1 MPAQVTETLERL
13 RDRGQRQG
21 FLTDSD
27 LREALSRNKDLND
40 PEVIRGIVRDI
51 EASGVSILAEAPRGK
66 AAGAAS
72 RTRTAAALS
81 TITPPA
87 AVVDDVEPTAEELEP
102 AIELEEST
110 QAWLRRAGKVSL
122 LTHEQEIRI
131 AQSIEIARARHNEL
145 DERRAK
151 EALILANLRLV
162 ASVARRYLG
171 HGMPIEDLMQEG
183 TIGLMRAVERF
194 NYRKGYRFSTYA
206 IWWIRRAIS
215 RAIADQARLIRLPV
229 HVTDTLGRINK
240 TRGTLRERL
249 GRMPTRAELASA
261 LNMTEEKLSD
271 LIRGA
276 VEPLSLETPI
286 GEEGESR
293 LADLIP
299 AKDEHNPVS
308 EATRGALR
316 DELMAALDELTPREK
331 DVIMLRYGLDGD
343 EPRTLEEVGRA
354 LEVTRE
360 RVRQI
365 ESSALTK
372 LRKRSRNRR
381 LRDLMG

>member
-1 MPAQVTETLERL
+1 MPAQVMDETLERL
-13 RDRGQRQG
+13 RDRGRMQG

-27 LREALSRNKDLND
+27 LKEAFTRNEDLND
-40 PEVIRGIVRDI
+40 PEAI
-51 EASGVSILAEAPRGK
+51 EALIENITTSGVAIVPQ
-66 AAGAAS
+66 
-72 RTRTAAALS
+72 
-81 TITPPA
+81 PPVSLVA
-87 AVVDDVEPTAEELEP
+87 DESEPTPEELEP
-102 AIELEEST
+102 AVELEEST
-110 QAWLRRAGKVSL
+110 QAWLRRAGRVAL
-122 LTHEQEIRI
+122 LTHEQEISLARRI
-131 AQSIEIARARHNEL
+131 EYARSRKNEL
-145 DERRAK
+145 EERRAK

-249 GRMPTRAELASA
+249 GRMPTRAELAA
-261 LNMTEEKLSD
+261 EMTMTEEKLSE
-271 LIRGA
+271 LLRGA
-276 VEPLSLETPI
+276 IEPLSLEAPI

-299 AKDEHNPVS
+299 ATDAHNPVH

-316 DELMAALDELTPREK
+316 DELMAALEELTPREK
-331 DVIMLRYGLDGD
+331 DVILLRYGLDGD

-365 ESSALTK
+365 ESSALAK
-372 LRKRSRNRR
+372 LRKRGRSRR
-381 LRDLMG
+381 LRELMS

>member
-1 MPAQVTETLERL
+1 MPAKIEIRKERK
-13 RDRGQRQG
+13 RNITSKSAPPEID
-21 FLTDSD
+21 LTDV
-27 LREALSRNKDLND
+27 LSKNPDMND
-40 PEVIRGIVRDI
+40 PEVIEDMIGAVEEKRKTSSQTL
-51 EASGVSILAEAPRGK
+51 ESGK
-66 AAGAAS
+66 AKGKES
-72 RTRTAAALS
+72 LL
-81 TITPPA
+81 
-87 AVVDDVEPTAEELEP
+87 DDPEPSA
-102 AIELEEST
+102 ELEEST
-110 QAWLRRAGKVSL
+110 QAWLRRAGKVAL
-122 LTHEQEIRI
+122 LTHDQEI
-131 AQSIEIARARHNEL
+131 SLARRMETPKSPRDFEDARGI
-145 DERRAK
+145 
-151 EALILANLRLV
+151 LISANLRLV

-194 NYRKGYRFSTYA
+194 NYKKNFRFSTYA

-240 TRGTLRERL
+240 TRSALREKL
-249 GRMPTRAELASA
+249 GRMPTRTELAEGMS
-261 LNMTEEKLSD
+261 MTEEKLSE
-271 LIRGA
+271 LMRGA
-276 VEPLSLETPI
+276 IEPLSLETPI

-299 AKDEHNPVS
+299 APDAHNPVA

-316 DELMAALDELTPREK
+316 DELEAALDELTPREK
-331 DVIMLRYGLDGD
+331 EVIRLRYGLDGN
-343 EPRTLEEVGRA
+343 EPRTLEEVGRE

-372 LRKRSRNRR
+372 LRKRGKSRR
-381 LRDLMG
+381 LKDLMS

>member
-1 MPAQVTETLERL
+1 MPTKMKNQTTGERSRKVPRNETTIAPELL
-13 RDRGQRQG
+13 D
-21 FLTDSD
+21 
-27 LREALSRNKDLND
+27 ALSKNENLND
-40 PEVIRGIVRDI
+40 PDTIEDLLEAAENAKAVVEVPTEKR
-51 EASGVSILAEAPRGK
+51 GVSF
-66 AAGAAS
+66 
-72 RTRTAAALS
+72 
-81 TITPPA
+81 
-87 AVVDDVEPTAEELEP
+87 EELEP
-102 AIELEEST
+102 VVEVEEST
-110 QAWLRRAGKVSL
+110 QAWLRRAGKVKL
-122 LTHEQEIRI
+122 LTHDQEIRL
-131 AQSIEIARARHNEL
+131 AMRMETPKSAFDAEEAKNEL
-145 DERRAK
+145 
-151 EALILANLRLV
+151 IMANLRLV

-206 IWWIRRAIS
+206 IWWIRRSIS
-215 RAIADQARLIRLPV
+215 RAIADQSRLIRLPV

-249 GRMPTRAELASA
+249 GRMPTRAELAEA
-261 LNMTEEKLSD
+261 LKMTEDKLSD
-271 LIRGA
+271 LLRSV

-299 AKDEHNPVS
+299 ATDAHNPVI

-316 DELMAALDELTPREK
+316 DELMLALEELTIREK
-331 DVIMLRYGLDGD
+331 DVIMLRYGLDGE

-372 LRKRSRNRR
+372 LRKRTRNRR
-381 LRDLMG
+381 LRELLN

>member
-1 MPAQVTETLERL
+1 MPAKIEERKERKRETVSKPEYIDDEMADVLSKNVT
-13 RDRGQRQG
+13 
-21 FLTDSD
+21 
-27 LREALSRNKDLND
+27 LND
-40 PEVIRGIVRDI
+40 PEVIEDLLVAI
-51 EASGVSILAEAPRGK
+51 EEKKR
-66 AAGAAS
+66 AAS
-72 RTRTAAALS
+72 LVVSSTRTKHKENIL
-81 TITPPA
+81 
-87 AVVDDVEPTAEELEP
+87 DEPEP
-102 AIELEEST
+102 SAELEEST
-110 QAWLRRAGKVSL
+110 QAWLRRAGKVAL
-122 LTHEQEIRI
+122 LTHDQEI
-131 AQSIEIARARHNEL
+131 SLARRMETPRSVKDFEDARGT
-145 DERRAK
+145 
-151 EALILANLRLV
+151 LISANLRLV

-194 NYRKGYRFSTYA
+194 NYKKNFRFSTYA

-229 HVTDTLGRINK
+229 HVTDTLGKINK
-240 TRGTLRERL
+240 TRGALREKL
-249 GRMPTRAELASA
+249 GRMPTRTELAEGMS
-261 LNMTEEKLSD
+261 MTEEKLSE

-299 AKDEHNPVS
+299 APDAHNPVA

-316 DELMAALDELTPREK
+316 DELEAALDELTPREK
-331 DVIMLRYGLDGD
+331 EVIRLRYGLDGN
-343 EPRTLEEVGRA
+343 EPRTLEEVGRE

-365 ESSALTK
+365 ESSALNK
-372 LRKRSRNRR
+372 LRKRGKSRR
-381 LRDLMG
+381 LKDLMS

>member
-1 MPAQVTETLERL
+1 MPAKVDETLARL
-13 RDRGQRQG
+13 RDRGRRQG
-21 FLTDSD
+21 FLTDND
-27 LREALSRNKDLND
+27 LREALSRNEDLND
-40 PEVIRGIVRDI
+40 PEVIEALIEGI
-51 EASGVSILAEAPRGK
+51 EASGVSVVPDAPAGTVLAPVVVAAP
-66 AAGAAS
+66 A
-72 RTRTAAALS
+72 
-81 TITPPA
+81 TPL
-87 AVVDDVEPTAEELEP
+87 DDAEPTPEELEP
-102 AIELEEST
+102 AVELEEST

-122 LTHEQEIRI
+122 LTHQEEI
-131 AQSIEIARARHNEL
+131 ALSKRIEIARNRGCEL

-276 VEPLSLETPI
+276 IEPLSLETPI

-365 ESSALTK
+365 ESSALGK
-372 LRKRSRNRR
+372 LRKRGRNRR
-381 LRDLMG
+381 LRDLMS

>member
-1 MPAQVTETLERL
+1 MPAQKNETLERL
-13 RDRGQRQG
+13 RDRGRKQG
-21 FLTDSD
+21 YLTDRD
-27 LREALSRNKDLND
+27 LADALSSNADMDAEALEALM
-40 PEVIRGIVRDI
+40 EDI
-51 EASGVSILAEAPRGK
+51 ESSGV
-66 AAGAAS
+66 
-72 RTRTAAALS
+72 
-81 TITPPA
+81 
-87 AVVDDVEPTAEELEP
+87 AVVAQPPVAAPEEREPTPDELEP
-102 AIELEEST
+102 NTELEEST
-110 QAWLRRAGKVSL
+110 QAWLRRAGRVSL
-122 LTHEQEIRI
+122 LSHEQEITL
-131 AQSIEIARARHNEL
+131 ARRMESPRSAMDAEHAKNEL
-145 DERRAK
+145 VMS
-151 EALILANLRLV
+151 NLRLV

-183 TIGLMRAVERF
+183 TIGLIRAVERF

-229 HVTDTLGRINK
+229 HVTDTLGRVNK
-240 TRGTLRERL
+240 TRSTLREKL
-249 GRMPTRAELASA
+249 GRMPTRAELAGAMS
-261 LNMTEEKLSD
+261 MTEEKLSE
-271 LIRGA
+271 LLRGA
-276 VEPLSLETPI
+276 VEPMSLEMPI

-299 AKDEHNPVS
+299 ATDAQNPLA

-316 DELMAALDELTPREK
+316 EELMRALDELTTREK

-365 ESSALTK
+365 ETSALGK
-372 LRKRSRNRR
+372 LRKHGRRR
-381 LRDLMG
+381 LRELVN

>member
-1 MPAQVTETLERL
+1 MPAQMSETIERL
-13 RDRGQRQG
+13 RDRRRDQG
-21 FLTDSD
+21 FLTEGDLEEAFRRGGIQSD
-27 LREALSRNKDLND
+27 PEALEGLIREIEKSGVAVAAPAVRRPASED
-40 PEVIRGIVRDI
+40 PE
-51 EASGVSILAEAPRGK
+51 P
-66 AAGAAS
+66 
-72 RTRTAAALS
+72 
-81 TITPPA
+81 TP
-87 AVVDDVEPTAEELEP
+87 EELEP
-102 AIELEEST
+102 AVELEEST
-110 QAWLRRAGKVSL
+110 QAWLRRAGRVKL
-122 LTHEQEIRI
+122 LTHDEEIQLARR
-131 AQSIEIARARHNEL
+131 IEIARLRNREL
-145 DERRAK
+145 DERQAR

-240 TRGTLRERL
+240 MRGTLRERL
-249 GRMPTRAELASA
+249 GRMPTRAELASEMR
-261 LNMTEEKLSD
+261 MTEEKLTE
-271 LIRGA
+271 LLRGA
-276 VEPLSLETPI
+276 VEPLSLEAPI

-299 AKDEHNPVS
+299 ATDQHNPVV

-331 DVIMLRYGLDGD
+331 DVILLRYGLDGD

-372 LRKRSRNRR
+372 LRKRNRTRR
-381 LRDLMG
+381 LRELMS

>member
-1 MPAQVTETLERL
+1 MPVQTMNKTLESL
-13 RDRGQRQG
+13 RERGRKQG
-21 FLTDSD
+21 FLTDRE
-27 LREALSRNKDLND
+27 LAEALSNNNNSEPLDV
-40 PEVIRGIVRDI
+40 ETI
-51 EASGVSILAEAPRGK
+51 EAFMEEIEESGVSVVAKAPAKRD
-66 AAGAAS
+66 
-72 RTRTAAALS
+72 TA
-81 TITPPA
+81 
-87 AVVDDVEPTAEELEP
+87 DEREPTPDELEP
-102 AIELEEST
+102 VAELEEST

>member
-1 MPAQVTETLERL
+1 MPVQRNAVLEPPRR
-13 RDRGQRQG
+13 RDR
-21 FLTDSD
+21 DSGVVD
-27 LREALSRNKDLND
+27 PNFVETLSRNENLND
-40 PEVIRGIVRDI
+40 PEEI
-51 EASGVSILAEAPRGK
+51 EALLEAYEAQK
-66 AAGAAS
+66 
-72 RTRTAAALS
+72 
-81 TITPPA
+81 
-87 AVVDDVEPTAEELEP
+87 AVVETAGVGEDREPTAEELEP

-110 QAWLRRAGKVSL
+110 QAWLRRAGRVAL
-122 LTHEQEIRI
+122 LSHEQEI
-131 AQSIEIARARHNEL
+131 ALARRMENPRSKL
-145 DERRAK
+145 DAEEAK
-151 EALILANLRLV
+151 NTLVLANLRLV

-171 HGMPIEDLMQEG
+171 HGLPIEDLMQEG
-183 TIGLMRAVERF
+183 TIGLIRAVERF

-249 GRMPTRAELASA
+249 GRMPTRGELAEA
-261 LNMTEEKLSD
+261 LKMSEEKLSE
-271 LIRGA
+271 LLRGA
-276 VEPLSLETPI
+276 IEPLSLETPI

-299 AKDEHNPVS
+299 APDAHNPVA

-331 DVIMLRYGLDGD
+331 DVILLRYGLDGD

-365 ESSALTK
+365 ESSALAK
-372 LRKRSRNRR
+372 LRKRGRKCR
-381 LRDLMG
+381 LRELMG

>member
-1 MPAQVTETLERL
+1 MPAPLNDTLEHL
-13 RDRGQRQG
+13 RDRGRKQG
-21 FLTDSD
+21 YLTDQD
-27 LREALSRNKDLND
+27 LADALSRNAELND
-40 PEVIRGIVRDI
+40 PEVIEDLMEEL
-51 EASGVSILAEAPRGK
+51 EAGNVAVVAEAPSAHVPEER
-66 AAGAAS
+66 
-72 RTRTAAALS
+72 
-81 TITPPA
+81 
-87 AVVDDVEPTAEELEP
+87 EPTLEELEP
-102 AIELEEST
+102 AAELEEST
-110 QAWLRRAGKVSL
+110 QAWLRRAGRVAL
-122 LTHEQEIRI
+122 LSHDQEIALARRMESPRSNFE
-131 AQSIEIARARHNEL
+131 AQE
-145 DERRAK
+145 AK
-151 EALILANLRLV
+151 DTLILANLRLV

-183 TIGLMRAVERF
+183 TIGLIRAVERF

-249 GRMPTRAELASA
+249 GRMPTRAELAEA
-261 LNMTEEKLSD
+261 LTMTEEKLSE
-271 LIRGA
+271 LLRGA

-299 AKDEHNPVS
+299 ATDLHNPVS

-316 DELMAALDELTPREK
+316 DELMAALEELTPRER
-331 DVIMLRYGLDGD
+331 DVILLRYGLDGD

-365 ESSALTK
+365 ESSALAK

-381 LRDLMG
+381 LRELIS

>member
-1 MPAQVTETLERL
+1 MPVQTIRKMEAPRGRERGRINVEARIVETLNKN
-13 RDRGQRQG
+13 
-21 FLTDSD
+21 
-27 LREALSRNKDLND
+27 EALND
-40 PEVIRGIVRDI
+40 PEEIQALIEVIGAGEQVA
-51 EASGVSILAEAPRGK
+51 ASGTVT
-66 AAGAAS
+66 AS
-72 RTRTAAALS
+72 PT
-81 TITPPA
+81 
-87 AVVDDVEPTAEELEP
+87 DDREPTAEELEP
-102 AIELEEST
+102 VIELEEST
-110 QAWLRRAGKVSL
+110 QAWLRRAGRVAL
-122 LTHEQEIRI
+122 LNHEQEI
-131 AQSIEIARARHNEL
+131 SLARRMESPRSAL
-145 DERRAK
+145 DAEDAK
-151 EALILANLRLV
+151 NTLVLANLRLV

-183 TIGLMRAVERF
+183 TIGLIRAVERF

-240 TRGTLRERL
+240 TRGTLREKL
-249 GRMPTRAELASA
+249 GRMPTRSELAEA
-261 LNMTEEKLSD
+261 LKMTEEKLGE
-271 LIRGA
+271 LLRGA
-276 VEPLSLETPI
+276 IEPLSLETPI

-299 AKDEHNPVS
+299 APDAHNPVA

-331 DVIMLRYGLDGD
+331 DVILLRYGLDGD

-365 ESSALTK
+365 ESSALGK
-372 LRKRSRNRR
+372 LRKRGRKCR
-381 LRDLMG
+381 LRDLMS

>member
-1 MPAQVTETLERL
+1 MPAQLNATLEHL
-13 RDRGQRQG
+13 RDRGRRQG
-21 FLTDSD
+21 YLTDRD
-27 LREALSRNKDLND
+27 LADALSHNEDLDPDAIEALM
-40 PEVIRGIVRDI
+40 EDI
-51 EASGVSILAEAPRGK
+51 EASGVAVVANPPPAEAEEP
-66 AAGAAS
+66 
-72 RTRTAAALS
+72 
-81 TITPPA
+81 
-87 AVVDDVEPTAEELEP
+87 EPTLEELEP
-102 AIELEEST
+102 IVGDLEEST
-110 QAWLRRAGKVSL
+110 QAWLRRAGRFSL
-122 LTHEQEIRI
+122 LTHEQEI
-131 AQSIEIARARHNEL
+131 ALARRMENPRNPQEARE
-145 DERRAK
+145 AK
-151 EALILANLRLV
+151 DTLVAANLRLV

-183 TIGLMRAVERF
+183 TIGLIRAVERF

-229 HVTDTLGRINK
+229 HVTDTLGKINRA
-240 TRGTLRERL
+240 RGTLRERL
-249 GRMPTRAELASA
+249 GRAPTRAELAEAMKMS
-261 LNMTEEKLSD
+261 EERLSE
-271 LIRGA
+271 LLRGA

-299 AKDEHNPVS
+299 AADIHNPVM

-316 DELMAALDELTPREK
+316 DEIMVALSELTDRER

-365 ESSALTK
+365 ESSALAK
-372 LRKRSRNRR
+372 LRKRSRTRR
-381 LRDLMG
+381 LRELTG

>member
-1 MPAQVTETLERL
+1 MPVKMKTKKLEGPRI
-13 RDRGQRQG
+13 
-21 FLTDSD
+21 
-27 LREALSRNKDLND
+27 RERSALAINPQIVESLSRNEEMND
-40 PEVIRGIVRDI
+40 PETIDAILDVY
-51 EASGVSILAEAPRGK
+51 EAQKETEK
-66 AAGAAS
+66 
-72 RTRTAAALS
+72 TREGNT
-81 TITPPA
+81 TEER
-87 AVVDDVEPTAEELEP
+87 EPTAEDLGP
-102 AIELEEST
+102 VELEEST
-110 QAWLRRAGKVSL
+110 QAWLRRAGKVAL
-122 LTHEQEIRI
+122 LTHEQEI
-131 AQSIEIARARHNEL
+131 SLARRMEVARSAWDVE
-145 DERRAK
+145 DAK
-151 EALILANLRLV
+151 NTLVLANLRLV

-171 HGMPIEDLMQEG
+171 HGLPIEDLMQEG
-183 TIGLMRAVERF
+183 TIGLIRAVERF

-240 TRGTLRERL
+240 TRGTLRESL
-249 GRMPTRAELASA
+249 GRMPTRAELAEA
-261 LNMTEEKLSD
+261 LKMTEEKLGE
-271 LIRGA
+271 LLRGA

-299 AKDEHNPVS
+299 APDAHNPVA

-331 DVIMLRYGLDGD
+331 DVILLRYGLDGD

-354 LEVTRE
+354 LDVTRE

-365 ESSALTK
+365 ESSALAK
-372 LRKRSRNRR
+372 LRKRGRKCR
-381 LRDLMG
+381 LRELMS

>member
-1 MPAQVTETLERL
+1 MPAQMTETLTRL
-13 RDRGQRQG
+13 RDRGRKQG
-21 FLTDSD
+21 FLTDND
-27 LREALSRNKDLND
+27 LREALSRNEDLND
-40 PEVIRGIVRDI
+40 PEVIEAFIEDI
-51 EASGVSILAEAPRGK
+51 EASGVSVVPDGSVVVSKTKTI
-66 AAGAAS
+66 AA
-72 RTRTAAALS
+72 R
-81 TITPPA
+81 PA
-87 AVVDDVEPTAEELEP
+87 ATEAVTTEAVTEEAEPTPEELEP
-102 AIELEEST
+102 VVELEEST

-122 LTHEQEIRI
+122 LTHDQEINLAR
-131 AQSIEIARARHNEL
+131 SIEIARARHNEL
-145 DERRAK
+145 DEQRAK

-316 DELMAALDELTPREK
+316 DELMLALEELTPREK

-365 ESSALTK
+365 ESSALGK

-381 LRDLMG
+381 LRELMG

>member
-1 MPAQVTETLERL
+1 MPVQTKRKTEAPRG
-13 RDRGQRQG
+13 RDRGLINVDPRIVET
-21 FLTDSD
+21 LSKN
-27 LREALSRNKDLND
+27 EALND
-40 PEVIRGIVRDI
+40 PEEI
-51 EASGVSILAEAPRGK
+51 EALIEVIE
-66 AAGAAS
+66 AGAKVDES
-72 RTRTAAALS
+72 GTVT
-81 TITPPA
+81 TPPA
-87 AVVDDVEPTAEELEP
+87 DDREPTAEELEP
-102 AIELEEST
+102 VVELEEST
-110 QAWLRRAGKVSL
+110 QAWLRRAGRVAL
-122 LTHEQEIRI
+122 LNHDQEI
-131 AQSIEIARARHNEL
+131 SLARRMESPHSAFDAE
-145 DERRAK
+145 DAK
-151 EALILANLRLV
+151 NTLVLANLRLV

-183 TIGLMRAVERF
+183 TIGLIRAVERF

-240 TRGTLRERL
+240 TRGTLREKL
-249 GRMPTRAELASA
+249 GRMPTRSELAEA
-261 LNMTEEKLSD
+261 LKMTEEKLGE
-271 LIRGA
+271 LLRGA
-276 VEPLSLETPI
+276 IEPLSLETPI

-299 AKDEHNPVS
+299 APDAHNPVA

-316 DELMAALDELTPREK
+316 DELMLALDELTPREK
-331 DVIMLRYGLDGD
+331 DVILLRYGLDGD

-365 ESSALTK
+365 ESSALGK
-372 LRKRSRNRR
+372 LRKRGRKCR

>member
-1 MPAQVTETLERL
+1 MPAPSKETIERL
-13 RDRGQRQG
+13 RDRGRAQG
-21 FLTDSD
+21 YVTDKD
-27 LREALSRNKDLND
+27 LADALCAETEIDPEAIEALID
-40 PEVIRGIVRDI
+40 DI
-51 EASGVSILAEAPRGK
+51 ESSGVAVVAKAPALEPAPAPKPKPR
-66 AAGAAS
+66 AS
-72 RTRTAAALS
+72 EEPD
-81 TITPPA
+81 PPA
-87 AVVDDVEPTAEELEP
+87 AD
-102 AIELEEST
+102 LEEST
-110 QAWLRRAGKVSL
+110 QAWLRRAGRIAL
-122 LTHEQEIRI
+122 LTHEQEIDLAKRM
-131 AQSIEIARARHNEL
+131 ETARTPQEARE
-145 DERRAK
+145 AK
-151 EALILANLRLV
+151 DRLVASNLRLV

-171 HGMPIEDLMQEG
+171 HGLPIEDLMQEG
-183 TIGLMRAVERF
+183 TIGLIRAVERF

-229 HVTDTLGRINK
+229 HVTDTLGRINR

-249 GRMPTRAELASA
+249 GRTPTRAELADA
-261 LNMTEEKLSD
+261 MKMTEERLSE
-271 LIRGA
+271 LLRGA
-276 VEPLSLETPI
+276 QEPMSLETPI

-299 AKDEHNPVS
+299 ASDTQNPVA
-308 EATRGALR
+308 EATRGVLR
-316 DELMAALDELTPREK
+316 DEIMAALGELSPREK
-331 DVIMLRYGLDGD
+331 DVIMLRYGMDGE

-381 LRDLMG
+381 LRELIG